1 MVPFRF
7 ILEDYVQLVKQC
19 CFELVGR
26 ARTPCEVGMRLNTK
40 LDPWQIT
47 TNQQIHKKVKDDLK
61 GDILSSESLNYQ
73 DWSCKFKGLKM

>member
-40 LDPWQIT
+40 LDP
-47 TNQQIHKKVKDDLK
+47 
-61 GDILSSESLNYQ
+61 
-73 DWSCKFKGLKM
+73 